1 MILVFKTTVETDED
15 VKKLKPKLDNLS
27 TSLKWSFDLEDC
39 DNILRIEDSYIS
51 PTTIID
57 LLVESTFDQLSF
69 WLSILIVLF

>member
-1 MILVFKTTVETDED
+1 MILVFKTTVETDDD

-57 LLVESTFDQLSF
+57 LLVESTFECQELE
-69 WLSILIVLF
+69 

>member
-57 LLVESTFDQLSF
+57 LLVESTFECQELE
-69 WLSILIVLF
+69 

>member
-57 LLVESTFDQLSF
+57 LLVESTFE
-69 WLSILIVLF
+69 

>member
-1 MILVFKTTVETDED
+1 MILVFKTTVETDDD

-57 LLVESTFDQLSF
+57 LKVESTFECQELE
-69 WLSILIVLF
+69 